1 MFLHPLML
9 AGLGAAVVPL
19 LLHLLSRARYRDVEW
34 GAMLFLGGA
43 DLQQRQSA
51 RLSQGLLLLVRMA
64 MIAAL
69 AIALARPVLEGSLVG
84 AEAGKVTAV
93 ILLDCSGSMSFDENG
108 RTRFELAQC
117 AAEQILAAMRP
128 GDRVALVPMGVASQ
142 PADAEPTTDLRAVA
156 NRIEQL
162 HSDCLA
168 ADLKDG
174 LSRAAEILERSEKD
188 NRDVYVV
195 CDRQALSWHDL
206 DEEFAAKWRRRM
218 ESPKPAGSRGV
229 NVRTFV
235 VPVGTTDAD
244 NIAVESIRLTDPP
257 AIRGQPVEIE
267 VRLHNYSAN
276 PRSDVPLAI
285 RAGSRTLLQTRVS
298 LAADQEI
305 SLRYNES
312 APDHKLVLP
321 NAGSQVLTAEISTS
335 GYVADDRA
343 DSSIDVID
351 PIKVLLISGDSR
363 AGSFQSETDFVR
375 WALSP
380 HQAAGLKQDPD
391 PCSVTIM
398 AADEWNGPEIDGY
411 QVIIAANVERFSPR
425 QVRALE
431 RYVYNGGRL
440 LIAPGNLS
448 RVDDYNAE
456 LYRDGAGILPAEL
469 QPPTPADGSASTS
482 VLGYD
487 ATHSIF
493 QFLRGKPDPIP
504 SATIGRYFP
513 AVARQTYAWPLAWYA
528 SGDPFLIEGS
538 SERGRVIL
546 MTTSLD
552 ADWTTL
558 PLSNFYLPFL
568 QNAVRYLAANPADR
582 NLAPGQ
588 PIQLS
593 FSDGEAPRR
602 VWLTD
607 PQDHRSAVDI
617 VRYAQ
622 QGEIRVTNTSMI
634 GQYRLDVE
642 EAGRSPYALYYV
654 VSPPQVESD
663 LKQLTE
669 TRWTWLEQNLGMHRI
684 EPTEQ
689 PLREVASAGRSGREL
704 RVPLLIG
711 VVASARWKWSWHG
724 ASRGGWNHD

>member
-9 AGLGAAVVPL
+9 AGLGGAFVPL

-43 DLQQRQSA
+43 DLRQRQSA
-51 RLSQGLLLLVRMA
+51 RLSQGLLLIVRMA
-64 MIAAL
+64 MVAAL
-69 AIALARPVLEGSLVG
+69 AVALARPVLEGSLIGV
-84 AEAGKVTAV
+84 EAGRVTAV
-93 ILLDCSGSMSFDENG
+93 LLLDCSGSMSFDENG
-108 RTRFELAQC
+108 RTRFELAQR
-117 AAEQILAAMRP
+117 AAEQVLAGLKP
-128 GDRVALVPMGVASQ
+128 GDRVALIPMGIVSES
-142 PADAEPTTDLRAVA
+142 ADAEPTADLRAVA

-162 HSDCLA
+162 HCGYLP
-168 ADLKDG
+168 ADLKDA
-174 LSRAAEILERSEKD
+174 LSRAAEILERTEKV

-195 CDRQALSWHDL
+195 CDRQSLSWQKVDQN
-206 DEEFAAKWRRRM
+206 FATDWRRRM
-218 ESPKPAGSRGV
+218 ESQGAGDVRRA
-229 NVRTFV
+229 NVRLFV

-244 NIAVESIRLTDPP
+244 NVAVETVRLADPP
-257 AIRGQPVEIE
+257 AIRAQPVEVE
-267 VRLHNYSAN
+267 VRMHNYGASAR
-276 PRSDVPLAI
+276 PDLPLTL
-285 RAGSRTLLQTRVS
+285 RVGNRVLLQTHVS
-298 LAADQEI
+298 LPAGQDAWFRFDQ
-305 SLRYNES
+305 S
-312 APDHKLVLP
+312 APDRKIILP
-321 NAGSQVLTAEISTS
+321 TTGSQVLSAEIATT
-335 GYVADDRA
+335 GYTADDRA
-343 DSSIDVID
+343 ESSIDVID

-363 AGSFQSETDFVR
+363 AGPFQSEADFVR
-375 WALSP
+375 WALAP
-380 HQAAGLKQDPD
+380 HQAAGMRQEPD
-391 PCSVTIM
+391 PCSLTVL
-398 AADEWNGPEIDGY
+398 AADEWGGPEIDAY
-411 QVIIAANVERFSPR
+411 QVIIVANVERFTPR
-425 QVRALE
+425 QVRSLE
-431 RYVYNGGRL
+431 RYVYGGGRV

-448 RVDDYNAE
+448 RIDDYNAQ
-456 LYRDGAGILPAEL
+456 LYRDGAGILPGEL
-469 QPPTPADGSASTS
+469 QEPTPADGSDATS

-493 QFLRGKPDPIP
+493 RFLRGKPDPIP

-513 AVARQTYAWPLAWYA
+513 AVTRQTYAWPLAWYE

-568 QNAVRYLAANPADR
+568 QNAVRYLASNPTQR

-607 PQDHRSAVDI
+607 PRGRRTALDV

-622 QGEIRVTNTSMI
+622 QGEIRVTNTLML

-642 EAGRSPYALYYV
+642 DAGRSPYSLYYV
-654 VSPPQVESD
+654 IAPPQVESD
-663 LKQLTE
+663 LKQLDPA
-669 TRWTWLEQNLGMHRI
+669 RWLWLEQNLGVRRI

-689 PLREVASAGRSGREL
+689 PLRDATSAGRSGHEL
-704 RVPLLIG
+704 WAPLVVCVLALG
-711 VVASARWKWSWHG
+711 VLEMALARWS
-724 ASRGGWNHD
+724 AGGKL

>member
-1 MFLHPLML
+1 ML
-9 AGLGAAVVPL
+9 AGLGGAVVPL
-19 LLHLLSRARYRDVEW
+19 LLHLLSRARYRDVQW

-43 DLQQRQSA
+43 DLRQRQSA

-64 MIAAL
+64 MVAVL
-69 AIALARPVLEGSLVG
+69 AIALARPMLQGNVIGG
-84 AEAGKVTAV
+84 EAGRVTAV

-108 RTRFELAQC
+108 RTRFELAQR
-117 AAEQILAAMRP
+117 AAEQILAGMRP
-128 GDRVALVPMGVASQ
+128 GDRVALIPMGVPSQ
-142 PADAEPTTDLRAVA
+142 PSDAEPTTDLRGVA

-162 HSDCLA
+162 HSGYRSA
-168 ADLKDG
+168 NLKDG
-174 LSRAAEILERSEKD
+174 LSRAADVLEHNENE
-188 NRDVYVV
+188 NRDIYVV
-195 CDRQALSWHDL
+195 CDRQAVSWQNL
-206 DEEFAAKWRRRM
+206 DESFATEWRKRLAPPGSDAQRR
-218 ESPKPAGSRGV
+218 V
-229 NVRTFV
+229 NLRTFV

-244 NIAVESIRLTDPP
+244 NIAVEAVRLADPP
-257 AIRGQPVEIE
+257 AIRAQPAEIE

-276 PRSDVPLAI
+276 PRPDLPLTL
-285 RAGSRTLLQTRVS
+285 RAGNRVLLQTRVS
-298 LAADQEI
+298 LPADQEI
-305 SLRYNES
+305 WFRFDQS
-312 APDHKLVLP
+312 APDRKIMFA
-321 NAGSQVLTAEISTS
+321 NAGSQVLSAEISTT

-363 AGSFQSETDFVR
+363 AEPFQSETDFIR

-391 PCSVTIM
+391 PCSLTIM
-398 AADEWNGPEIDGY
+398 AADEWEGPEIDGY
-411 QVIIAANVERFSPR
+411 QVVIAANIERVSAR

-431 RYVYNGGRL
+431 RYVYAGGRL

-448 RVDDYNAE
+448 RIDDYNAK
-456 LYRDGAGILPAEL
+456 LYRDGAGILPGEL
-469 QPPTPADGSASTS
+469 QPPTPADGSGATS

-568 QNAVRYLAANPADR
+568 QNAVRYLAANPTQR

-588 PIQLS
+588 PIQLG
-593 FSDGEAPRR
+593 FSDGEAPRH

-607 PQDHRSAVDI
+607 PQDRRTALDV

-622 QGEIRVTNTSMI
+622 QGEIRVTDTSMI
-634 GQYRLDVE
+634 GQYKLEVD
-642 EAGRSPYALYYV
+642 EAGRSPYSVYYV
-654 VSPPQVESD
+654 VNPPQGESD
-663 LKQLTE
+663 LIQLNAA
-669 TRWTWLEQNLGMHRI
+669 RWLWLEQNLGVRRI

-689 PLREVASAGRSGREL
+689 PLREIASAGRSGREL
-704 RVPLLIG
+704 WAPLLVCVLLLG
-711 VVASARWKWSWHG
+711 ALEMALARWS
-724 ASRGGWNHD
+724 AGGSAT